1 MEEGKTLVGVTT
13 DKLIQFIKD
22 CNFTIG
28 DKLPNEYE
36 LSKQLDVGRSTIRE
50 AVRALASRN
59 ILEVRQGAGTF
70 VSERRGIATDP
81 LGFSMVKDQDQ
92 MIRDL
97 FELRYLLEPKMA
109 ALAARYATEQQIMK
123 LEELREAIEQSFFN
137 GDEEHIQLDI
147 AFHTTIAEASGNVA
161 LFHLMPVI
169 NQSIAL
175 FNKDYSSKQI
185 KTETVQLHRDIV
197 DAVMRRRETEAMDA
211 MLIHMANNRR
221 EVERA
226 IREK

>member
-1 MEEGKTLVGVTT
+1 MEEAKTLVGVTT
-13 DKLIQFIKD
+13 DRLIQFIKD
-22 CNFTIG
+22 NNFTIG

-81 LGFSMVKDQDQ
+81 LGFSLVKDQDQ

-109 ALAARYATEQQIMK
+109 ALAARYATEQQIVK
-123 LEELREAIEQSFFN
+123 LEALREAIEKSFL
-137 GDEEHIQLDI
+137 DEDEQHIQLDI
-147 AFHTTIAEASGNVA
+147 EFHTTIAEASGNVA
-161 LFHLMPVI
+161 LFHLMPII

-175 FNKDYSSKQI
+175 FNKAYTNKQV
-185 KTETVQLHRDIV
+185 KAETVQLHRDIV
-197 DAVMRRRETEAMDA
+197 DAVARRCETEAMDA
-211 MLIHMANNRR
+211 MMIHMANNRR
-221 EVERA
+221 EVQRA